1 MFYVY
6 IDGFNLYKGSLEHN
20 PQFKWLDLRKLSQLL
35 TGETDVRQIKYFTAR
50 LKTRFE
56 GDKSNERQ
64 NTYLR
69 VLRASGIDIIYGE
82 FRKRRIWSPIV
93 SPVLNEF
100 TYPTLS
106 NPLGLTRR
114 TVMRMW
120 EEAHPQVPKSHTYR
134 FQEKGS
140 DVNLASHLLRD
151 VFSGNTKQVLVI
163 SGDSDLFTPLRFV
176 SDAGADVRIAIPGY
190 QPNILQKFR
199 KLFPQAELISKEV
212 LSSSQFENPFKTE
225 NNHLIS
231 KPKEWL

>member
-50 LKTRFE
+50 LKTLFE

-93 SPVLNEF
+93 SPVLN
-100 TYPTLS
+100 
-106 NPLGLTRR
+106 
-114 TVMRMW
+114 
-120 EEAHPQVPKSHTYR
+120 
-134 FQEKGS
+134 
-140 DVNLASHLLRD
+140 
-151 VFSGNTKQVLVI
+151 
-163 SGDSDLFTPLRFV
+163 
-176 SDAGADVRIAIPGY
+176 
-190 QPNILQKFR
+190 
-199 KLFPQAELISKEV
+199 
-212 LSSSQFENPFKTE
+212 
-225 NNHLIS
+225 
-231 KPKEWL
+231 